1 MGKTVWEK
9 GQSVPFIEGLTL
21 VEVMVGML
29 ISAICLGT
37 ALQAYIGAVSIRA
50 KSQQTNAAVARMEVD
65 AETIRQL
72 SKECSY
78 SPDSEDTD
86 CKDPENLAKVCK
98 NGNYAQTLMN
108 KIVKQDSVSTNQQS
122 TESSQK
128 TTLPSPELPPD
139 YKLRRTMKISSGTP
153 NVLKVSYVLTRSF
166 NSAAQQTL
174 EPVAIANQESA
185 EAESRTTLAQL
196 SLAVMPNAALLCP

>member
-1 MGKTVWEK
+1 MVKTDWGKRRRAL
-9 GQSVPFIEGLTL
+9 SIEGLTL

-50 KSQQTNAAVARMEVD
+50 KSRQLNIAIARMEAN
-65 AETIRQL
+65 AETIRQISRE
-72 SKECSY
+72 SKEC
-78 SPDSEDTD
+78 T
-86 CKDPENLAKVCK
+86 ENH
-98 NGNYAQTLMN
+98 GQTLM
-108 KIVKQDSVSTNQQS
+108 KKVVAQDTVSTNQQS

-128 TTLPSPELPPD
+128 ATLPSPELPQD
-139 YKLRRTMKISSGTP
+139 YQLMRTMEISPSAPTVL
-153 NVLKVSYVLTRSF
+153 NVAYALTHSSS
-166 NSAAQQTL
+166 SAAQPTL
-174 EPVAIANQESA
+174 EPSASANQESA